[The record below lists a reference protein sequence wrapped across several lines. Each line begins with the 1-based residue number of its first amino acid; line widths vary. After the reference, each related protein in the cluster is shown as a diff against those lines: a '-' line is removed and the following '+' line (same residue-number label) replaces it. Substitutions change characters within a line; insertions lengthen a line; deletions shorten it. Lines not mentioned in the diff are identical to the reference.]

1 METPGSCLPPHPT
14 PMSPTSPRSR
24 ERKVLAEIAH
34 DLHTSDPSLAAK
46 LTGDPLDHLHLPP
59 TWVVRVC
66 RVAFILMPI
75 ALFVPFEWWAELAA
89 LAAAVLAYRLLRARM
104 TGLTGATT
112 QPRGPAPARLA
123 DPRLGA

>member
-1 METPGSCLPPHPT
+1 MSASASDPDESD
-14 PMSPTSPRSR
+14 SPTSR

-75 ALFVPFEWWAELAA
+75 ALFVPFEWWAELAV

-104 TGLTGATT
+104 TA
-112 QPRGPAPARLA
+112 
-123 DPRLGA
+123 

>member
-1 METPGSCLPPHPT
+1 MSASAPDPDESD
-14 PMSPTSPRSR
+14 SPTSR
-24 ERKVLAEIAH
+24 ERKVLAQIAQ

-59 TWVVRVC
+59 TWAVRVC

-75 ALFVPFEWWAELAA
+75 ALFVPFEWWAELAV

-104 TGLTGATT
+104 TA
-112 QPRGPAPARLA
+112 
-123 DPRLGA
+123 